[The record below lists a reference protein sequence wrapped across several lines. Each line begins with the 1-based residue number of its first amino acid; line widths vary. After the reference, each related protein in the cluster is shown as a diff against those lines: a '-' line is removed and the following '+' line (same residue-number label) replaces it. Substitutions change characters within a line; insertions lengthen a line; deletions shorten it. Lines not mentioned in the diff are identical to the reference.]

1 MLTALGLPVDGPDMA
16 ETPRRLVDAYAEL
29 LAVPDFDL
37 TTFDN
42 GSGYDELVLVRDIPV
57 RSLCEH
63 HLLPFTG
70 VAHVGYLPG
79 DRILGLSKLA
89 RTVEFF
95 ARRVQTQERLTSQVA
110 DHLHDRLAP
119 ARRRRGDRGR
129 AQLHERPRRAR
140 HRLQHPHLR
149 APRPAPR
156 RPRVARRVPQPDPRQ
171 EFPMSAPIVV
181 VGGGLAAGT
190 FVTQLRERGHDGD
203 VVLLAEE
210 THAPYER
217 PPLSK
222 DLLLGKGSPDDAAV
236 HEAAWYAEHGIDLR
250 TGTAATAIDPAG
262 RRVQAGGDWLDYDE
276 LVLATGA
283 RAAPPADGRR
293 VRRAGR
299 LPAHP
304 RRLAGAPRAAHRREP
319 GSASSAAAGSGSR
332 SPRPPASTAPR

>member
-1 MLTALGLPVDGPDMA
+1 VSTELVRPLDPTRDRPLEEPLTRPHRLRVTHPAPEVDLGAARDAATAMLVALGLPVDGPDMA

-119 ARRRRGDRGR
+119 CGVG
-129 AQLHERPRRAR
+129 
-140 HRLQHPHLR
+140 
-149 APRPAPR
+149 
-156 RPRVARRVPQPDPRQ
+156 
-171 EFPMSAPIVV
+171 VV
-181 VGGGLAAGT
+181 V
-190 FVTQLRERGHDGD
+190 E
-203 VVLLAEE
+203 
-210 THAPYER
+210 
-217 PPLSK
+217 
-222 DLLLGKGSPDDAAV
+222 
-236 HEAAWYAEHGIDLR
+236 AEHSCMSVRG
-250 TGTAATAIDPAG
+250 A
-262 RRVQAGGDWLDYDE
+262 
-276 LVLATGA
+276 LATGA
-283 RAAPPADGRR
+283 STLTTVLRGDLR
-293 VRRAGR
+293 
-299 LPAHP
+299 HD
-304 RRLAGAPRAAHRREP
+304 
-319 GSASSAAAGSGSR
+319 
-332 SPRPPASTAPR
+332 PASRAEFLSLTRDRSSR